1 MFLGFLK
8 GYPSY
13 MIGDVSCGTGFAG
26 IFATTTLLSC
36 KALGISNEAIFLAEA
51 PSILLYFFAFKWLVD
66 QKKKYRFV
74 PEQDGTE
81 TDESTEVESL
91 TVSAS
96 SSRNDLL
103 LDAEQESDHYH
114 NLTTSTSAEDLL
126 VKAQEEA

>member
-36 KALGISNEAIFLAEA
+36 KALGISNQAIFLAEA

-66 QKKKYRFV
+66 QKKKYRFI

-81 TDESTEVESL
+81 NDESTEVESL
-91 TVSAS
+91 TVSPS

-103 LDAEQESDHYH
+103 LLDTE
-114 NLTTSTSAEDLL
+114 
-126 VKAQEEA
+126 